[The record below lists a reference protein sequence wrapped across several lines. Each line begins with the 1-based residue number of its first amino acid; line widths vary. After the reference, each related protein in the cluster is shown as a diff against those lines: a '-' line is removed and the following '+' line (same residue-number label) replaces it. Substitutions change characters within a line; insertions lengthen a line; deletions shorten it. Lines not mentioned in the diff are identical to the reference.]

1 MPHDSL
7 KICNHVISLGG
18 EDARRGLTDGQWTGD
33 PAWMACW
40 SALET
45 EPNNS
50 RVILV
55 TAIFAFHYDFRL
67 DEVGFGFPARFK
79 DLTQDSQRDPNRAE
93 FDSCISQNNKLLFY
107 IPLDVS
113 PPFLTLPHL
122 MISKLLPSYYRPW
135 RRLERHDSDD
145 DVQSVLILACVIS
158 VYGTKSK
165 RNDTFR
171 LLMHFSC

>member
-1 MPHDSL
+1 MIGMKKHGLLKLRRLPHDSL
-7 KICNHVISLGG
+7 KICNHVISMGG
-18 EDARRGLTDGQWTGD
+18 GAGRGLTDGQWTGD

-79 DLTQDSQRDPNRAE
+79 DLTQGSQRNPNRAE
-93 FDSCISQNNKLLFY
+93 FDSYTLQNNKLLFY

-113 PPFLTLPHL
+113 PSLLTLSHL
-122 MISKLLPSYYRPW
+122 MIFNSSYLLSLS
-135 RRLERHDSDD
+135 RLEETGYNSGA
-145 DVQSVLILACVIS
+145 DV
-158 VYGTKSK
+158 
-165 RNDTFR
+165 
-171 LLMHFSC
+171 